1 MKIVTGCFYVLFTV
15 YVYDNDF
22 MGTNSIKVK
31 VPIQSNKGKPSVTMI
46 KCVTLTHNIIKDK
59 ECPNANVKLALF
71 TSLLNLFFTRTHP
84 TQRLSVQLLLQ
95 RRIISAQFCAC
106 VSSVNKEA
114 VTAEIYFHFIT
125 TGTWTLKYLFYV

>member
-59 ECPNANVKLALF
+59 ECPNSNVKLALF

-84 TQRLSVQLLLQ
+84 TQRLSDWASPTFIAKKIHQCSVLRMRQL
-95 RRIISAQFCAC
+95 S
-106 VSSVNKEA
+106 E
-114 VTAEIYFHFIT
+114 
-125 TGTWTLKYLFYV
+125 

>member
-59 ECPNANVKLALF
+59 ECPNSNVKLALF
-71 TSLLNLFFTRTHP
+71 TSLFNLFFTRTHQ
-84 TQRLSVQLLLQ
+84 TQRLSDWASPTCIVKKIEESSVLSFAHA
-95 RRIISAQFCAC
+95 SAQ
-106 VSSVNKEA
+106 
-114 VTAEIYFHFIT
+114 
-125 TGTWTLKYLFYV
+125 